1 MYNFSEHKQNITQQV
16 TIGNLLLAGILSCK
30 GAWCS
35 QCCEQCRL
43 FLHGLH
49 SSPSISSGI
58 YSPSSKQGDPHKG
71 RQLIASP
78 GKTLLGKVR
87 EYLL

>member
-49 SSPSISSGI
+49 SS
-58 YSPSSKQGDPHKG
+58 
-71 RQLIASP
+71 LLEF
-78 GKTLLGKVR
+78 TLLPLSKVT
-87 EYLL
+87 LIKGGS